1 MANTTTSK
9 PTPASPAPIK
19 RPGGPMMGGSRSV
32 DKPKNFKS
40 TSKRLLANF
49 KPLILKFVLVIT
61 IVIISTTLIIIS
73 PVLIRNLLS
82 DMTAFIGHDPTFT
95 TIQINW
101 EVLFQ
106 KFGIIMILYTVSAIL
121 TWFADWIVV
130 KISAEYAF
138 NLRKQIQSKL
148 DRLPL
153 SYFDSQTYGEIM
165 SRGTNDVDTIARS
178 MQQIITQVISGI
190 VMLIGILIAMFVTD
204 WRLALVAVAT
214 LPLMIIV
221 TVIIAMTSQKEF
233 VKYQT
238 KLGMLDS
245 HIEETY
251 GGYKLVKLFNREEKE
266 IATFK
271 AINDDMEKSD
281 RKSQFLSG
289 VIFPMI
295 RFINNLGFVGI
306 SIVGGVLKA
315 DNAAASLANMV
326 AFFMFIALFQQPFM
340 QIGQI
345 SNIIQSTV
353 AAAERIFGVLDEKE
367 FVPDEVDAIQVE
379 DGIQGNVDFE
389 NVSFSY
395 KAETPLIES
404 MNLHIK
410 AGESVA
416 IVGPTGAGK
425 TTIVNL
431 IMRFYEING
440 GTIKLD
446 GIDIRHYSR
455 AALRGCVGMVLQDTW
470 LFSGSIKENIR
481 YGRVNA
487 TDEDV
492 IAAAKSAHA
501 HHFISTLPEGY
512 DFVLNEDGTNISQG
526 QRQLITIARAI
537 ISQPKIL
544 ILDEATS
551 SVDTRTE
558 LAIQDAMAKMMT
570 NRTSFVIAHRLSTI
584 KNAKLILVMNKG
596 KIIETGTHQQ
606 LLELKGFYAD
616 LYNAQFAGTNPL
628 APKEV

>member
-1 MANTTTSK
+1 MANSTPSAT
-9 PTPASPAPIK
+9 PTQIK
-19 RPGGPMMGGSRSV
+19 RPGGPMMGGGRSV
-32 DKPKNFKS
+32 DKPKHFKD
-40 TSKRLLANF
+40 TSKRLIQNF
-49 KPLILKFVLVIT
+49 RPLILKFALVIS
-61 IVIISTTLIIIS
+61 IVIVSTTLIIIS

-82 DMTAFIGHDPTFT
+82 DMSAFITPDMT
-95 TIQINW
+95 TMTIKVNW
-101 EVLFQ
+101 TTLFQ
-106 KFGIIMILYTVSAIL
+106 KFGIIMILYGVSAIL

-138 NLRKQIQSKL
+138 SLRKQIQSKL

-153 SYFDSQTYGEIM
+153 SYFDGQTYGEIM
-165 SRGTNDVDTIARS
+165 SRGTNDVDTISRS

-190 VMLIGILIAMFVTD
+190 VMLIGILIAMFITD

-214 LPLMIIV
+214 LPLMVII

-238 KLGMLDS
+238 KLGLLDS

-306 SIVGGVLKA
+306 CIVGGVLKA
-315 DNAAASLANMV
+315 DNPAASLANMV

-367 FVPDEVDAIQVE
+367 FVPDEPDCIQTE

-389 NVSFSY
+389 NISFSY
-395 KAETPLIES
+395 KPETPLIEN

-440 GTIKLD
+440 GAIKLD

-455 AALRGCVGMVLQDTW
+455 AALRGSVGMVLQDTW

-492 IAAAKSAHA
+492 IEAAKAAHA

-558 LAIQDAMAKMMT
+558 VAIQDAMAKMMT

-596 KIIETGTHQQ
+596 KIIETGTHQE
-606 LLELKGFYAD
+606 LLALKGFYAD

>member
-1 MANTTTSK
+1 MANSTPATTPTTT
-9 PTPASPAPIK
+9 PAPIK
-19 RPGGPMMGGSRSV
+19 RPGGPMMGGGRSV
-32 DKPKNFKS
+32 DKPKHFKD
-40 TSKRLLANF
+40 TSKRLIQNF
-49 KPLILKFVLVIT
+49 RPLILKFALVIS
-61 IVIISTTLIIIS
+61 IVIVSTTLIIIS

-82 DMTAFIGHDPTFT
+82 DMSSLIKPDMATM
-95 TIQINW
+95 TIKVQW
-101 EVLFQ
+101 DALFQ
-106 KFGIIMILYTVSAIL
+106 KFGIIMILYGISAIL
-121 TWFADWIVV
+121 TWLADWIVV

-153 SYFDSQTYGEIM
+153 SYFDGQTYGEIM
-165 SRGTNDVDTIARS
+165 SRGTNDVDTISRS

-190 VMLIGILIAMFVTD
+190 VMLIGILIAMFITD

-214 LPLMIIV
+214 LPLMVII

-238 KLGMLDS
+238 KLGLLDS

-315 DNAAASLANMV
+315 DNPAASLANMV

-367 FVPDEVDAIQVE
+367 FVPDEPDCIQTE
-379 DGIQGNVDFE
+379 EGIVGNVDFE
-389 NVSFSY
+389 NITFSY
-395 KAETPLIES
+395 KPETPLIEN

-440 GTIKLD
+440 GAIKLD

-455 AALRGCVGMVLQDTW
+455 AALRGSVGMVLQDTW

-487 TDEDV
+487 T
-492 IAAAKSAHA
+492 
-501 HHFISTLPEGY
+501 
-512 DFVLNEDGTNISQG
+512 
-526 QRQLITIARAI
+526 
-537 ISQPKIL
+537 
-544 ILDEATS
+544 
-551 SVDTRTE
+551 
-558 LAIQDAMAKMMT
+558 
-570 NRTSFVIAHRLSTI
+570 
-584 KNAKLILVMNKG
+584 
-596 KIIETGTHQQ
+596 
-606 LLELKGFYAD
+606 
-616 LYNAQFAGTNPL
+616 
-628 APKEV
+628 